1 MIYLTFIPIVIAALI
16 ESYFDAKT
24 LSPEHGRSASIRV
37 VCIALYTC
45 FTVVGIPFQIAY
57 LFMGLV
63 LYSAVFDPAYNLWKG
78 SKVWYMGN
86 TAITDKLA
94 RKVVGGDG
102 LLYLMSKVAIFI
114 VTLTIFI
121 NV

>member
-1 MIYLTFIPIVIAALI
+1 
-16 ESYFDAKT
+16 
-24 LSPEHGRSASIRV
+24 
-37 VCIALYTC
+37 
-45 FTVVGIPFQIAY
+45 
-57 LFMGLV
+57 MGLV